1 MSCRFMTIENIFTF
15 GRYKGLSMA
24 DVLDIN
30 PSYIIWCNQ
39 YCTNGEFIMF
49 DKVINQIKV
58 VYPEFYMDDI
68 FEENRLASIKRFV

>member
-1 MSCRFMTIENIFTF
+1 MTIENIFTF

-30 PSYIIWCNQ
+30 PSYVIWCNQ

-49 DKVINQIKV
+49 DKVQ
-58 VYPEFYMDDI
+58 
-68 FEENRLASIKRFV
+68 